1 MRLRLATALLL
12 TLSLSACGSK
22 DEAPAAGASPSGA
35 ESAQAAAAAADAT
48 PADAPP
54 ELPPMPAGDFRITSL
69 HLGKAVDAEG
79 QVREPVEAFGPKD
92 KIHAAVTSVGSSEGL
107 TLEARWTAADGTEVA
122 KAGQSLS
129 PTTPTVTTFSIAQ
142 PEPWPTGAYQVTI
155 SINGR
160 AVETR
165 GFTIQ

>member
-1 MRLRLATALLL
+1 MRLTVPAVLLL
-12 TLSLSACGSK
+12 TLSLAACGAK
-22 DEAPAAGASPSGA
+22 DEAAPAPAASQADT
-35 ESAQAAAAAADAT
+35 AQAAAAAADAA
-48 PADAPP
+48 PVDAPA
-54 ELPPMPAGDFRITSL
+54 ELPPMPTGDFRITSL
-69 HLGKAVDAEG
+69 LLGKAVDSEG
-79 QVREPVEAFGPKD
+79 QVRQPLEAFGTKD
-92 KIHAAVTSVGSSEGL
+92 KIHASVVSVGSSEGL

-142 PEPWPTGAYQVTI
+142 PDPWPTGGYQVTI

-165 GFTIQ
+165 SFVIQ